1 MKKQKIKEPYKHQPR
16 TLPIKTVY
24 YFRGSVLKIN
34 HALHANTAVPQCVYH
49 MQLNRY
55 AASTAE
61 VYDESNGTLH
71 AVIKRSVNG
80 TITIVFKREVKEGM

>member
-1 MKKQKIKEPYKHQPR
+1 MKKRKVHEPYKHQPR

-24 YFRGSVLKIN
+24 YFRGKVLKIN
-34 HALHANTAVPQCVYH
+34 HALYANNAVPQCVYH

-61 VYDESNGTLH
+61 VFDETDGTLH
-71 AVIKRSVNG
+71 AVIKRG
-80 TITIVFKREVKEGM
+80 MGGMITIVFKREVKEGM